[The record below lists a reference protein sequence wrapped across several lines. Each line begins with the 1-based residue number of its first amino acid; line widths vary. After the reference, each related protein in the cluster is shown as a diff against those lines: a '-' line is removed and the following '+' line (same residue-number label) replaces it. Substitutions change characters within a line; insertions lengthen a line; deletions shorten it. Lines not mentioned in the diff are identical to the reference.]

1 MLKKTL
7 ELSDWEKPAGYQ
19 VESQQE
25 NRASAL
31 KRKKNQEPGK
41 VMVIPPCISDTLVY
55 QTCSSVIPF
64 RNFIF
69 LVFLCPHLWH
79 VEVPG
84 PGTESE
90 P

>member
-41 VMVIPPCISDTLVY
+41 S
-55 QTCSSVIPF
+55 
-64 RNFIF
+64 
-69 LVFLCPHLWH
+69 W
-79 VEVPG
+79 
-84 PGTESE
+84 
-90 P
+90 